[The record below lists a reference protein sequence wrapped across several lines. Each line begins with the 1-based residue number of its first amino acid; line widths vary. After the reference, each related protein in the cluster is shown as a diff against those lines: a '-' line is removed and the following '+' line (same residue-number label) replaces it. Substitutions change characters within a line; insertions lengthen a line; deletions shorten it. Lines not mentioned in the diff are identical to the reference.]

1 MKLSGTT
8 YIITG
13 AGGAVAGAINQ
24 VFLQAGAT
32 LILADRDGAAQRA
45 AERLGAGTPFVADL
59 ETLEG
64 AQAMVAAALAQT
76 GRLDGVVH
84 TVGGFA
90 FGKLLDR
97 PPAASVELFEQMF
110 NLNLRTLVNTV
121 AAALPEVH
129 KNGGFIGG
137 IAAGQAARG
146 LGPNVSFY
154 AAAKAAVAVFLKS
167 VEAELSVGGNH
178 GDYSTKIGVVYPMG
192 AIDTPANRRDMPQ
205 SDPNTWIDPFE
216 IANAFLTMATRSERG
231 RITEWM
237 VHPPR

>member
-1 MKLSGTT
+1 MNLDGKT

-13 AGGAVAGAINQ
+13 AGGAVATFVNQ

-32 LILADRDGAAQRA
+32 LVLADRAGAAEQA
-45 AERLGAGTPFVADL
+45 AERLGAGLPCVADL
-59 ETLEG
+59 ETLAG
-64 AQAMVAAALAQT
+64 AQAMVAAAIAHS
-76 GRLDGVVH
+76 GRLDGVIH

-97 PPAASVELFEQMF
+97 PAAASIELFEQMF

-121 AAALPEVH
+121 VAALPEIH

-137 IAAGQAARG
+137 IAAGQAVRG

-154 AAAKAAVAVFLKS
+154 AAAKAGVAVFLKS
-167 VEAELSVGGNH
+167 IEAELGASGSH
-178 GDYSTKIGVVYPMG
+178 STKIGVVYPMG

-205 SDPNTWIDPFE
+205 SDPNTWIDPQE
-216 IANAFLTMATRSERG
+216 IAQAFLTMATRSERG